1 MQLKLNELRR
11 HLRLLDQLEKPNA
24 SLEQYFTEPDTAA
37 AILFDAAMRHDI
49 EGKSVADLGCG
60 TGVFA
65 IGSMMLGAS
74 DATGIDVDPDS
85 VERARINAQKLLDK
99 EALGRIVFRR
109 MDVLRFCGKFDTVF
123 QNPPFGSQSR
133 NADVP
138 FIRKALSIADTVYT
152 IHLSETRDFV
162 EDLITRSGGKIVF
175 SRIFT
180 YSMGRMFRFHEKDS
194 REFSLILYKAVKDDN
209 SEVR

>member
-1 MQLKLNELRR
+1 MKLNELRR
-11 HLRLLDQLEKPNA
+11 RLRLLEQLEKPNA

-65 IGSMMLGAS
+65 IGAMMLGAS
-74 DATGIDVDPDS
+74 NATGIDVDSDS
-85 VERARINAQKLLDK
+85 VERARMNAQKLLDK
-99 EALGRIVFRR
+99 ETFDRIVFRH
-109 MDVLRFCGKFDTVF
+109 MDILRFSGKFDTVF

-138 FIRKALSIADTVYT
+138 FIKKALGMADTVYT

-162 EDLITRSGGKIVF
+162 QNLITRFGGKIVF
-175 SRIFT
+175 SRVFT
-180 YSMGRMFRFHEKDS
+180 YSMTRMFPFHEKDS